1 MMIRL
6 GGTLQMK
13 ERMQINERFC
23 SSFFFIN
30 VKDLH
35 GGSFDNLVIFISI
48 SRKMLFFS

>member
-13 ERMQINERFC
+13 QRMQINERFC
-23 SSFFFIN
+23 SSFFFFIN

-35 GGSFDNLVIFISI
+35 GGSFDNLVIFI
-48 SRKMLFFS
+48 